1 MLMHLVLCA
10 RIPLGF
16 TFSYPA
22 VQDRIDHG
30 VLTTWT
36 KGFDIKG
43 VENEDVVKQLEDA
56 LAKRVS
62 AKL

>member
-1 MLMHLVLCA
+1 MLMPLVLCA

-62 AKL
+62 TEL